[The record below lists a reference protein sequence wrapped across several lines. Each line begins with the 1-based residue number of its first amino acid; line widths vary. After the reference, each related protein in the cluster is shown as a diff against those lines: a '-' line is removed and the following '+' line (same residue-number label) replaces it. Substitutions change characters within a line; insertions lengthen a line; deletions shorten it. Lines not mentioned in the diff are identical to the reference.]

1 MMADKMADKTPTNKD
16 VTGQMIWEKAKTQY
30 PILSKVPM
38 DFKYQ
43 PEGVKA
49 GSNMMESYP
58 AGETERPA
66 NFPLNRYGLAVFSP
80 QTKPEDIL
88 GDVVSHYMVSSDPH
102 VQQAYQ
108 KFQALSQTPQAQA
121 ILQNLYQEAKTQ
133 GETRPYEQWLPMSG
147 LPNYFRG
154 YVVNQWAPEEIAKS
168 YTPEQRQILDQV
180 KQYIGMK

>member
-1 MMADKMADKTPTNKD
+1 MPDTKPNNKD
-16 VTGQMIWEKAKTQY
+16 VMGQMIWEKAKTQY

-38 DFKYQ
+38 DFKFQ

-66 NFPLNRYGLAVFSP
+66 GFPLDRYGLAVFDPKTTP
-80 QTKPEDIL
+80 QDIL
-88 GDVVSHYMVSSDPH
+88 GDVVSHYMVNTDPQ
-102 VQQAYQ
+102 VKQAYQ
-108 KFQALSQTPQAQA
+108 QFQASTQTPQAQA
-121 ILQNLYQEAKTQ
+121 ILQNLYAEAKTQ
-133 GETRPYEQWLPMSG
+133 GETRPYEEWLPMSG

-154 YVVNQWAPEEIAKS
+154 YVVNQWSPEEIQKS
-168 YTPEQRQILDQV
+168 YTPEQRKFLDAV